1 LQRLIRATV
10 FVALVSVFGVW
21 GGGTAVAAQPIKSSC
36 YQAGKCSGLGG
47 MAGIWTSAT
56 GTTVRWAE
64 RDCWRREPHAP
75 AVMWAPI
82 KVRADGTFSYSGPV
96 SSVFEAGVRA
106 TISGRFITPQKVR
119 VVSTCSSAQRGVGA
133 THTVTLSRQGSF
145 RAPRTFPRPSLE
157 PLPPPPAAPSLSL
170 PPMTPAEAA
179 AAAINYRQAQIPT
192 FRDATASC
200 TVTDADHATCSTSWN
215 QTNVIPPMPGMPDV
229 PPLNQHCEETGV
241 QVIRNPPIQGLPA
254 YVIQLTT
261 MLTCTP

>member
-1 LQRLIRATV
+1 MLRAMI
-10 FVALVSVFGVW
+10 FVALTMVFGGVCA
-21 GGGTAVAAQPIKSSC
+21 GTALAAQPVKASC
-36 YQAGKCSGLGG
+36 YQAGKCTGLGG

-56 GTTVRWAE
+56 GTTVQWAE

-96 SSVFEAGVRA
+96 SSVFEGGVRA
-106 TISGRFITPQKVR
+106 TVSGRFITPRKVR
-119 VVSTCSSAQRGVGA
+119 VVSTCSSPQRGSGP
-133 THTVTLSRQGSF
+133 THTVTLTRQSSF
-145 RAPRTFPRPSLE
+145 RAPKTFPKPPLK

-170 PPMTPAEAA
+170 APMTPAEAE
-179 AAAINYRQAQIPT
+179 AAAINWRQAQIPT

-200 TVTDADHATCSTSWN
+200 TVTNADHATCSISWN
-215 QTNVIPPMPGMPDV
+215 QTNVIPAMPGMPAM
-229 PPLNQHCEETGV
+229 PPLNQHCEDTGV

-261 MLTCTP
+261 MLACTP